1 MCNELLSYTLGY
13 DYSSFVHSFAV
24 ARCTLL
30 IAPAL
35 NTLTVING
43 GFNGSLMGFNGAKI
57 NG

>member
-30 IAPAL
+30 IVMTE
-35 NTLTVING
+35 NKLTVN
-43 GFNGSLMGFNGAKI
+43 
-57 NG
+57 